1 MQNSEAKSNVNERGK
16 GNLKQIQRRGLAV
29 AKEMWDSKYPEEE
42 RRAMMK
48 RKRKGE
54 ELNEIEI
61 TMQRKNVG
69 WVS

>member
-42 RRAMMK
+42 RRVMMK
-48 RKRKGE
+48 GKRKE
-54 ELNEIEI
+54 DRN
-61 TMQRKNVG
+61 
-69 WVS
+69 